1 VKKTKYILLQG
12 LNRDTKLTAANGVDI
27 PAKTIF
33 GHGISFLKNH
43 ALENFKRSG
52 TDLDESE
59 IQWVITVPAIWTDA
73 AKQFMREAA
82 QKVISLMSKK

>member
-1 VKKTKYILLQG
+1 
-12 LNRDTKLTAANGVDI
+12 LNRDTKLTAANGVDF

-43 ALENFKRSG
+43 ALENFKRAG
-52 TDLDESE
+52 KNLEESE

-82 QKVISLMSKK
+82 QRVILLLSKKGNRCK